1 VHKNALVVQ
10 RGRCVAAKI
19 AGRIEFLAEIDPSQ
33 QFLIRKSLQLGR
45 KVHPAPAAVVPQP
58 HFERGPRRHSEPDQ
72 TQLHSRRRFG
82 TGLMRPPRD
91 A

>member
-1 VHKNALVVQ
+1 MHKNALVVQ

-33 QFLIRKSLQLGR
+33 QFLIRKSLQVGR
-45 KVHPAPAAVVPQP
+45 KVHPAAQAAIPEP
-58 HFERGPRRHSEPDQ
+58 HFERGARRHREPDQ

-82 TGLMRPPRD
+82 TGLLRPPREP
-91 A
+91 